1 MPRPPRALAP
11 LKEAALRLFVEH
23 GIDGTG
29 IRELSRAAGCSEA
42 AVYRHWANKEAL
54 VRALYQEHLD
64 TVCAIM
70 DDAVSGNP
78 NNQGSSL
85 DDQVLAAV
93 TALYH
98 LFDEQPLVFRFV
110 LLAKH
115 DFAIARELQERTPID
130 IVQAL
135 AQRAI
140 DDGSATGDAGV
151 LAAALTGTFLE
162 TATFV
167 LYGRLPGPL
176 SQHASRV
183 AKLALHLLHSRT

>member
-42 AVYRHWANKEAL
+42 AVYRHWTNKEAL
-54 VRALYQEHLD
+54 VRALYEEHLAA
-64 TVCAIM
+64 VCDILDA
-70 DDAVSGNP
+70 AVSGDP
-78 NNQGSSL
+78 QNNSL
-85 DDQVLAAV
+85 AEQVLAAV

-110 LLAKH
+110 LLARH
-115 DFAIARELQERTPID
+115 DLVIARELQNRTPLD

-140 DDGSATGDAGV
+140 DDGGASGDAGV

-176 SQHASRV
+176 SQHANRV
-183 AKLALHLLHSRT
+183 AKLGLHLLHSRT

>member
-54 VRALYQEHLD
+54 VRALYEEHLD
-64 TVCAIM
+64 AVCAIL
-70 DDAVSGNP
+70 DAAVSGDPKNTP
-78 NNQGSSL
+78 L
-85 DDQVLAAV
+85 ADQVLAAV

-110 LLAKH
+110 LLARH
-115 DFAIARELQERTPID
+115 DFVVAHELTKRTPID

-140 DDGSATGDAGV
+140 DDGEATGDAGV
-151 LAAALTGTFLE
+151 LAASLTGTFLE

-167 LYGRLPGPL
+167 LYQRLPGPL

-183 AKLALHLLHSRT
+183 AKLALHLLSSRT